1 MKRNSIFKTLFS
13 AMTLV
18 AVTSCSDWTDMENIK
33 IYEPTIEDQNPKLY
47 TKYLEN

>member
-18 AVTSCSDWTDMENIK
+18 DVTSCSDWTDMENIK
-33 IYEPTIEDQNPKLY
+33 INEPTIEDQNPKLY